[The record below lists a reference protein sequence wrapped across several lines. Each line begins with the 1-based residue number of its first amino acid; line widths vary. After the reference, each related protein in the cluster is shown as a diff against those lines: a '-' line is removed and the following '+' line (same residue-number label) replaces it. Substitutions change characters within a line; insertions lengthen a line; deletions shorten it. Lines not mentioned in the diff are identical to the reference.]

1 MSRKAVTA
9 ADIII
14 VAVICLL
21 AALAWAVPAFSR
33 GGKTVVVRVDNLEV
47 ERMSLSKNQEKTV
60 STEYGTNTVT
70 VQNGQ
75 CFVSDADC
83 RDGICVK
90 RGKISRAGESIVCLP
105 HRLIVEIE

>member
-9 ADIII
+9 ADIAV

-21 AALAWAVPAFSR
+21 AALAWAVPVFSR

-47 ERMSLSKNQEKTV
+47 ERMSLFKDQEKTV

-70 VQNGQ
+70 VQNGA
-75 CFVSDADC
+75 CFVNDADC
-83 RDGICVK
+83 RDGICVT